1 MVMSGSLEPEA
12 SIIDAAMVQE
22 PMVLLAAAGI
32 VLHNYK
38 KNALRARSLHAE
50 LVYTLSG
57 SKHVRKSSAYHS
69 LLLCHTVALSRIQ
82 NGSH

>member
-1 MVMSGSLEPEA
+1 MVVSGSLEPEA

-57 SKHVRKSSAYHS
+57 SKHVRKS
-69 LLLCHTVALSRIQ
+69 LT
-82 NGSH
+82 